1 MPVLRREPIGDADSD
16 KAAVQIDGA
25 PPQRGQFAQAQVKG
39 RREALSPALRE
50 AIRAH
55 WAVLLPILRTW
66 RPVTAVHVLYL
77 LYEAVPSE
85 PFQLDQARFV
95 SDPVSCRVRLYRDV
109 QAGPQG
115 PRARTG
121 ALQEDLRLL
130 YTLDIR

>member
-1 MPVLRREPIGDADSD
+1 MTDTLTLPELAQTLRARGVRLR
-16 KAAVQIDGA
+16 VQGVK
-25 PPQRGQFAQAQVKG
+25 VKG
-39 RREALSPALRE
+39 RREALSSALRE

-55 WAVLLPILRTW
+55 GAALLPILRTW
-66 RPVTAVHVLYL
+66 RPLTGLHVLYL

-95 SDPVSCRVRLYRDV
+95 SDPVLFLVRLYRDV
-109 QAGPQG
+109 QVGPEG

-130 YTLDIR
+130 YTLAIR

>member
-1 MPVLRREPIGDADSD
+1 MTDALTLPELTRALRERGIRLREGGRL
-16 KAAVQIDGA
+16 K
-25 PPQRGQFAQAQVKG
+25 VKG

-55 WAVLLPILRTW
+55 GAALLPILRTW
-66 RPVTAVHVLYL
+66 GPMTGLHVLYL

-95 SDPVSCRVRLYRDV
+95 SDPVSFLVRLYRDV
-109 QAGPQG
+109 QVGPEG

-121 ALQEDLRLL
+121 ALHEDLRLL
-130 YTLDIR
+130 YTLDTR

>member
-1 MPVLRREPIGDADSD
+1 MTNALTLSELTQALRERGVRLR
-16 KAAVQIDGA
+16 VQDG
-25 PPQRGQFAQAQVKG
+25 RLKVKG
-39 RREALSPALRE
+39 RRDALTLALRK

-55 WAVLLPILRTW
+55 SAALFPILHTW
-66 RPVTAVHVLYL
+66 GPVTGLHVLYL
-77 LYEAVPSE
+77 LYEAVPTE

-95 SDPVSCRVRLYRDV
+95 TDPVSFLVRLYQDV

-130 YTLDIR
+130 YMLGIC

>member
-1 MPVLRREPIGDADSD
+1 MTDILTVPELTRVLRE
-16 KAAVQIDGA
+16 
-25 PPQRGQFAQAQVKG
+25 RGVRLRVEGGRLKVKG

-55 WAVLLPILRTW
+55 CAALLPILRIW
-66 RPVTAVHVLYL
+66 GPVTGLHVLYL
-77 LYEAVPSE
+77 LYEAVPSK

-95 SDPVSCRVRLYRDV
+95 ADPVLFLVRLYRDV
-109 QAGPQG
+109 QVGPRG

-130 YTLDIR
+130 YRLDIR

>member
-1 MPVLRREPIGDADSD
+1 MTDALTLPELTRALRERGVRLR
-16 KAAVQIDGA
+16 VQEG
-25 PPQRGQFAQAQVKG
+25 RLKVKG

-55 WAVLLPILRTW
+55 CAALLPILRAWGPLTGL
-66 RPVTAVHVLYL
+66 HVLYL
-77 LYEAVPSE
+77 LYEAAPSE

-95 SDPVSCRVRLYRDV
+95 SDPVLFLVRLYRDV

-130 YTLDIR
+130 YTLDTR

>member
-1 MPVLRREPIGDADSD
+1 MTDAVTLPELTQTLRERGVRLRVQEGCLKVNGHRDA
-16 KAAVQIDGA
+16 
-25 PPQRGQFAQAQVKG
+25 
-39 RREALSPALRE
+39 LTPALRE

-55 WAVLLPILRTW
+55 GAALLPILRTW
-66 RPVTAVHVLYL
+66 GPVTGLHVLYL

-95 SDPVSCRVRLYRDV
+95 SDPVLFLIRLYHDV
-109 QAGPQG
+109 QAGPLG

-130 YTLDIR
+130 YTLDTR

>member
-1 MPVLRREPIGDADSD
+1 MTGL
-16 KAAVQIDGA
+16 
-25 PPQRGQFAQAQVKG
+25 
-39 RREALSPALRE
+39 
-50 AIRAH
+50 
-55 WAVLLPILRTW
+55 
-66 RPVTAVHVLYL
+66 HVLYL

-95 SDPVSCRVRLYRDV
+95 SDPVSFLVRLYLDV
-109 QAGPQG
+109 QVGPEG